1 MTRPDRQ
8 TAESLAERLS
18 GLDLTRRLH
27 LIAAE
32 LPGRLVFT
40 TSLGVEDQALT
51 HALAMAG
58 LAKGRVEIVTLD
70 TGRLFPE
77 TYDTW
82 AETESAY
89 GIRIAAYAPE
99 RAAAEAFVRD
109 EGING
114 FRRSVAARQA
124 CCGFRKVEPLGR
136 ALDGASGWL
145 TGLRAGQSANRAETP
160 LAEFDPARGLIKL
173 NPAGRLDP
181 GAGRRLRARQLRP
194 LQRPARPRLPVD
206 RLRPLHPRGEARR
219 ARARRPLVVGAG
231 RQEGMRPARRTP
243 RGVGAAGPGARRV
256 RDHPGSDR
264 PPAGVRPMSAAL
276 AAAVQPSAPRRPV
289 QTPPTV

>member
-18 GLDLTRRLH
+18 GLDLSGRLH
-27 LIAAE
+27 LIADAI
-32 LPGRLVFT
+32 PGRLVFT

-70 TGRLFPE
+70 TGRLFAE

-82 AETESAY
+82 TETESAY
-89 GIRIAAYAPE
+89 GIRITAYAPE
-99 RAAAEAFVRD
+99 RAAVEDFVRT

-136 ALDGASGWL
+136 ALAGASGWL

-160 LAEFDPARGLIKL
+160 LAAFDAGRGLIKL
-173 NPAGRLDP
+173 NPLADWSRAQVDRFVRDNFVPYNVLHDRGFPSIGCAPCTRAVKLGEPERAGRWWWEQEEKKECGLHV
-181 GAGRRLRARQLRP
+181 GRPTA
-194 LQRPARPRLPVD
+194 
-206 RLRPLHPRGEARR
+206 
-219 ARARRPLVVGAG
+219 
-231 RQEGMRPARRTP
+231 
-243 RGVGAAGPGARRV
+243 
-256 RDHPGSDR
+256 S
-264 PPAGVRPMSAAL
+264 
-276 AAAVQPSAPRRPV
+276 VQPGQEPDAFETTPN
-289 QTPPTV
+289 QTSRQPEFAR

>member
-8 TAESLAERLS
+8 MAEALAERLA
-18 GLDLTRRLH
+18 GLDLTSRLH

-32 LPGRLVFT
+32 IPGRLVFT

-51 HALAMAG
+51 HALAMAK
-58 LAKGRVEIVTLD
+58 LAKGRVAIVTLD
-70 TGRLFPE
+70 TGRLFAE

-89 GIRIAAYAPE
+89 GIRITAYAPE
-99 RAAAEAFVRD
+99 RAAAEDFVRD

-136 ALDGASGWL
+136 ALEGASGWL

-160 LAEFDPARGLIKL
+160 LAEFDAARGLIKL
-173 NPAGRLDP
+173 NPLADWTRAQVDSFVRENFVPYNVLHDRGFPSIGCAPCTRAVKLGEPERAGRWWWEQEDKKECGLHVGRP
-181 GAGRRLRARQLRP
+181 GA
-194 LQRPARPRLPVD
+194 
-206 RLRPLHPRGEARR
+206 
-219 ARARRPLVVGAG
+219 
-231 RQEGMRPARRTP
+231 
-243 RGVGAAGPGARRV
+243 
-256 RDHPGSDR
+256 S
-264 PPAGVRPMSAAL
+264 
-276 AAAVQPSAPRRPV
+276 VQPGQEPAILEPAAFEAI
-289 QTPPTV
+289 QTETTRQPEFAR

>member
-8 TAESLAERLS
+8 TAESLAEQLS
-18 GLDLTRRLH
+18 GLDLPGRLQ

-32 LPGRLVFT
+32 IPGRLVFT

-70 TGRLFPE
+70 TGRLFAE
-77 TYDTW
+77 TYDAW

-99 RAAAEAFVRD
+99 RAAAEDFVRS

-136 ALDGASGWL
+136 ALEGAA
-145 TGLRAGQSANRAETP
+145 R
-160 LAEFDPARGLIKL
+160 LAHR
-173 NPAGRLDP
+173 PAGRPVGQPRRDAARRLRRGARPDQAEPARRLD
-181 GAGRRLRARQLRP
+181 AGRRSTASCATTSSPTTSCTTAAFPRSAA
-194 LQRPARPRLPVD
+194 RPAPGPS
-206 RLRPLHPRGEARR
+206 ARR
-219 ARARRPLVVGAG
+219 AGARRPLVVGAG
-231 RQEGMRPARRTP
+231 RQEGMRPACRAP
-243 RGVGAAGPGARRV
+243 RGVGAAGPGACS
-256 RDHPGSDR
+256 P
-264 PPAGVRPMSAAL
+264 
-276 AAAVQPSAPRRPV
+276 
-289 QTPPTV
+289 

>member
-8 TAESLAERLS
+8 TAEALAARLS
-18 GLDLTRRLH
+18 GLDLPGRLH

-32 LPGRLVFT
+32 IPGRLVFT

-51 HALAMAG
+51 HALAMAKLANG
-58 LAKGRVEIVTLD
+58 LTKGRVEIVTLD
-70 TGRLFPE
+70 TGRLFAE

-89 GIRIAAYAPE
+89 GIRITAYAPE
-99 RAAAEAFVRD
+99 RVAAEDFVRD

-124 CCGFRKVEPLGR
+124 CCGFRKVEPLSR

-160 LAEFDPARGLIKL
+160 LAAFDTERGLIKL
-173 NPAGRLDP
+173 NPLADWSRAQVDSFVRDNFVPYNVLHDRGFPSIGCAPCTRAVKLGEPERAGRWWWEQEDKKEC
-181 GAGRRLRARQLRP
+181 G
-194 LQRPARPRLPVD
+194 
-206 RLRPLHPRGEARR
+206 LHI
-219 ARARRPLVVGAG
+219 G
-231 RQEGMRPARRTP
+231 RQAAHPA
-243 RGVGAAGPGARRV
+243 A
-256 RDHPGSDR
+256 S
-264 PPAGVRPMSAAL
+264 
-276 AAAVQPSAPRRPV
+276 VQPGQEPAAFEIT
-289 QTPPTV
+289 QTETTRQPEFAR

>member
-1 MTRPDRQ
+1 MSSQLENAAQD
-8 TAESLAERLS
+8 LASALS
-18 GLDLTRRLH
+18 GLDLKGRIA
-27 LIAAE
+27 LIEATV
-32 LPGRLVFT
+32 PGRLVFT

-51 HALAMAG
+51 HGLAMAG

-77 TYDTW
+77 AYDTW

-89 GIRIAAYAPE
+89 GIRIGAYAPE
-99 RAAAEAFVRD
+99 RTAEEAFVRE

-173 NPAGRLDP
+173 NPLADWTRAQVDSFVRENFIPYNVLHDRGFPSIGCAPCTRAVKLGEPERAGRWWWEQEEKKEC
-181 GAGRRLRARQLRP
+181 G
-194 LQRPARPRLPVD
+194 
-206 RLRPLHPRGEARR
+206 LH
-219 ARARRPLVVGAG
+219 VG
-231 RQEGMRPARRTP
+231 
-243 RGVGAAGPGARRV
+243 
-256 RDHPGSDR
+256 
-264 PPAGVRPMSAAL
+264 
-276 AAAVQPSAPRRPV
+276 QPSASIQPGQEPAIFESNPDVKTRQPEFAR
-289 QTPPTV
+289 

>member
-8 TAESLAERLS
+8 AADLLAERLS
-18 GLDLTRRLH
+18 GLDLPGRLH

-32 LPGRLVFT
+32 IPGRLVFT

-70 TGRLFPE
+70 TGRLFAE

-82 AETESAY
+82 TETESAY
-89 GIRIAAYAPE
+89 GIRITAYAPE
-99 RAAAEAFVRD
+99 RAAAEEFVRA

-136 ALDGASGWL
+136 ALAGASGWL
-145 TGLRAGQSANRAETP
+145 TGLRAGQSANRAATP
-160 LAEFDPARGLIKL
+160 LAALDAERGLIKL
-173 NPAGRLDP
+173 NPLADWSREQVDRFVRDNFVPYNVLHDRGFPSIGCAPCTRAVRLGEPERAGRWWWEQEDKKECGLHVGRP
-181 GAGRRLRARQLRP
+181 GASVQPGQEPAILEPAILEPAAFETTPNQTARQP
-194 LQRPARPRLPVD
+194 EFAR
-206 RLRPLHPRGEARR
+206 
-219 ARARRPLVVGAG
+219 
-231 RQEGMRPARRTP
+231 
-243 RGVGAAGPGARRV
+243 
-256 RDHPGSDR
+256 
-264 PPAGVRPMSAAL
+264 
-276 AAAVQPSAPRRPV
+276 
-289 QTPPTV
+289 